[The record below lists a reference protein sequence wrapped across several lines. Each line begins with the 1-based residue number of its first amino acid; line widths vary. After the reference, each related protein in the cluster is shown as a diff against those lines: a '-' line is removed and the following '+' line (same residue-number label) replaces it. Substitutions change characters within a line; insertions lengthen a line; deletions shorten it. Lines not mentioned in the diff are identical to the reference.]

1 MKKVLAILPLVAL
14 VACSSTKSGPV
25 SQAPVLPTETYD
37 NRAAVSQIDREAQV
51 NKSITQAPEWM
62 SKLPSSNNAVYANGS
77 AVSSDMSMADYKAKL
92 FAYGK
97 ICMAAGGK
105 VDQQSR
111 VFMQDTTSASVEIS
125 ELAIRSMCPGVDIT
139 GVEIKDVKRIAEG
152 SRFRSYVLVALPT
165 GEANALQKRKDQL
178 TLKDRAEKRSNEVF
192 NEMDKNV
199 ESAPV
204 KTTPSV
210 KLYPDTISSPNERV
224 VIKETLN

>member
-14 VACSSTKSGPV
+14 VACGATKDPYE
-25 SQAPVLPTETYD
+25 Q
-37 NRAAVSQIDREAQV
+37 RAAEAESKREAQV
-51 NKSITQAPEWM
+51 ERALSKAPKWM
-62 SKLPSSNNAVYANGS
+62 AEVPTSLNAVYANGT

-97 ICMAAGGK
+97 ICMAAGGR

-210 KLYPDTISSPNERV
+210 KLYPDTISSPGERV
-224 VIKETLN
+224 VIKEMLN